1 LPPGELI
8 LGSNKNIESLK
19 AGDKVFGNNRLIGR
33 VFDTMERD
41 YDGDLFEINARYILP
56 FRVTDEHPILIAKVV
71 RNDNYEAYQ
80 KGRRKKKTIW
90 NVVEE
95 KWVEAHQIGD
105 YIKENDRYHRWCL
118 KIPRLKDGFNITEW
132 KLRELQ
138 SKKDYCKES
147 FPINPETAW
156 LMGIYIAEGSTSKG
170 LVQIALGAHE
180 EELVNKAVRI
190 FNDLGYNPSVR
201 IRDDYNVASVT
212 VCSTALAE
220 LFVEKFGK
228 MAHGKQIPLDLLLH
242 PDKKVVFS
250 LLRGYFDGDGSLYRD
265 ERRIMAST
273 VSKKL
278 ALQIQLLLAKLGY
291 TCIIHKANPKND
303 RIRNRKVNRL
313 PVYVILITSSKLI
326 NKLGYDVEEKIWREY
341 GFVKED
347 AVYVPLTKCNKI
359 PYKGKVYNISTTD
372 ETFLVSNVV
381 THNCA
386 NRWGKDR
393 ASINEFIRLFVEM
406 LSENRPTTL
415 VPRVMGW
422 IVAPTYKL
430 ARQNWRELKHFFP
443 EQWVVSKNEAEKQ
456 LETIYD
462 GLIEVKSA
470 DDPESL
476 VAVGLDIVLMTEVA
490 RAKNLQDIWANLFA
504 RLSSNGRGP
513 GGKGGV
519 GIFNSTPLG
528 RNFFHTMYQWGQDP
542 TMPEWE
548 SWKFDC
554 YSSPYIK
561 KEDIEIA
568 KRTLPERIFRQNWLA
583 EFLTD
588 SGEVFANVDKLS
600 VGEIEEPMPDKMY
613 KAAWDPSQRVDLSV
627 FGIRDQYGRQVYK
640 RVFTGMLYEHQ
651 LDIIEVQCKRYNN
664 APLDID
670 MTSGGETLPREAQK
684 RGLQATGIYWSG
696 GGNIKQEMVSHLCV
710 LMEQEAITLLDDEMQ
725 KEELKSYT
733 YTITKSGHV
742 KYSAPPGQ
750 HDDHV
755 SMLMMLYR
763 DFNAEAVMLPWMGM
777 ITGVKKKVV

>member
-1 LPPGELI
+1 MPIDDNLKELAAKIRSRPKLAASSVSGEEKQEAAPEENQGKAAKKERLYVCKDCRRKFVPVNI
-8 LGSNKNIESLK
+8 TQKYCMDCMPKYVSFKECEVCGKGFTPYSPRMKYCPDCRGHRKREHKDKSGEVKCVACGTIFMAENTQNAKYCPECRKDKYKLRKEGFTEPKSDNHKKVKMRCQHCQRIFETTWEKYRKGRKYCSNACRDEAAKKK
-19 AGDKVFGNNRLIGR
+19 AGKKYEPVPIEEKPIQE
-33 VFDTMERD
+33 VEVD
-41 YDGDLFEINARYILP
+41 YTPHPGQVLFHNSKAR
-56 FRVTDEHPILIAKVV
+56 FRVL
-71 RNDNYEAYQ
+71 
-80 KGRRKKKTIW
+80 
-90 NVVEE
+90 
-95 KWVEAHQIGD
+95 
-105 YIKENDRYHRWCL
+105 C
-118 KIPRLKDGFNITEW
+118 
-132 KLRELQ
+132 
-138 SKKDYCKES
+138 
-147 FPINPETAW
+147 
-156 LMGIYIAEGSTSKG
+156 
-170 LVQIALGAHE
+170 
-180 EELVNKAVRI
+180 
-190 FNDLGYNPSVR
+190 
-201 IRDDYNVASVT
+201 
-212 VCSTALAE
+212 
-220 LFVEKFGK
+220 
-228 MAHGKQIPLDLLLH
+228 
-242 PDKKVVFS
+242 
-250 LLRGYFDGDGSLYRD
+250 
-265 ERRIMAST
+265 
-273 VSKKL
+273 
-278 ALQIQLLLAKLGY
+278 
-291 TCIIHKANPKND
+291 
-303 RIRNRKVNRL
+303 
-313 PVYVILITSSKLI
+313 
-326 NKLGYDVEEKIWREY
+326 
-341 GFVKED
+341 
-347 AVYVPLTKCNKI
+347 
-359 PYKGKVYNISTTD
+359 
-372 ETFLVSNVV
+372 
-381 THNCA
+381 CA

-393 ASINEFIRLFVEM
+393 ASINDFIRLFVKM

-490 RAKNLQDIWANLFA
+490 RAKSLQDIWANLFA
-504 RLSSNGRGP
+504 RLSSNGRGL

-528 RNFFHTMYQWGQDP
+528 RGFFHTMYQWGQDP

-548 SWKFDC
+548 SWHFDC

-568 KRTLPERIFRQNWLA
+568 KRMLPERLFRQNWLA
-583 EFLTD
+583 EFLSD

-600 VGEIEEPMPDKMY
+600 IGEIEEPMPDKVY

-664 APLDID
+664 APIDID

-684 RGLQATGIYWSG
+684 RGLQANGIYWSG

-710 LMEQEAITLLDDEMQ
+710 LMEQEAIVLLDDEMQ

-733 YTITKSGHV
+733 YQITKSGHV
-742 KYSAPPGQ
+742 RYSAPTGQ

-755 SMLMMLYR
+755 SMLMMLYH
-763 DFNAEAVMLPWMGM
+763 DFNAGAVMLPWMGM
-777 ITGVKKKVV
+777 IAGIKKKVV